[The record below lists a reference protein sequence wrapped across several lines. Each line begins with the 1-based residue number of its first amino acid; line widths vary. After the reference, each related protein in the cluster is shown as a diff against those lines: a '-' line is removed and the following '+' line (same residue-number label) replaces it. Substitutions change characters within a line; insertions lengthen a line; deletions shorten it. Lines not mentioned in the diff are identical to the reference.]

1 MVEKVLKSLA
11 SLCDLGLFQKMAIWD
26 LVGVVAPLLC
36 HPNLWIRYGAIGFI
50 ASTSQRLP
58 VADIWCMIYPII
70 RPFMRSD
77 VGEVNE
83 LHLREN
89 VKPPLSRNVF
99 ESSIQWAAVANRT
112 SFWPVRDRPAAT
124 RSISVSSSHS
134 LTVPLDLQSGRA
146 NEPTPLFVVVK
157 SNEYVGSTARY
168 ILKRKFRT
176 QKLTSTL
183 LLLLEM
189 RSTSTN
195 FGRLE

>member
-1 MVEKVLKSLA
+1 VVEKVLKSLA
-11 SLCDLGLFQKMAIWD
+11 SLCDLGLFQKLAIWD
-26 LVGVVAPLLC
+26 LVSVVAPLLC

-99 ESSIQWAAVANRT
+99 ESAIQWAAVANRT
-112 SFWPVRDRPAAT
+112 SFWKPVRERPMAT
-124 RSISVSSSHS
+124 RSASISSTHS
-134 LTVPLDLQSGRA
+134 VTVPFDLQSGRP
-146 NEPTPLFVVVK
+146 NESSPFFVVVK
-157 SNEYVGSTARY
+157 SSE
-168 ILKRKFRT
+168 
-176 QKLTSTL
+176 
-183 LLLLEM
+183 
-189 RSTSTN
+189 
-195 FGRLE
+195 